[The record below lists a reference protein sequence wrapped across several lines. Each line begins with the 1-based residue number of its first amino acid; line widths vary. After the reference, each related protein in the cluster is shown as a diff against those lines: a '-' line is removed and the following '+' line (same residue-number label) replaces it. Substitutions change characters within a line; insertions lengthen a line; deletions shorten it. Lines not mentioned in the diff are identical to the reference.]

1 MLAAVKTDWTKYG
14 EILDKVQKKLHE
26 ASETIDK
33 AQQRTRVIGRKLKN
47 VQELPSGEAQA
58 VLMIDSGADN
68 PDDEVSPD

>member
-1 MLAAVKTDWTKYG
+1 MVRFWTRCRRS
-14 EILDKVQKKLHE
+14 LHE

-68 PDDEVSPD
+68 RDDEVSPD